1 MINYFFN
8 FLFFIFSI
16 FVLLKSVFYALYEIK
31 SQDNKSGGVAVIVFS
46 VIVIV
51 FNKEN
56 KTFTFF
62 SKKKKKAKINK
73 EEIKRESAISLTLS
87 LIVCFKCLGI
97 FFHFVCNN

>member
-46 VIVIV
+46 VIVLVLANIV
-51 FNKEN
+51 VFLKG
-56 KTFTFF
+56 
-62 SKKKKKAKINK
+62 
-73 EEIKRESAISLTLS
+73 R
-87 LIVCFKCLGI
+87 GI
-97 FFHFVCNN
+97 

>member
-31 SQDNKSGGVAVIVFS
+31 SQDNKSGWVAVIVFS

-51 FNKEN
+51 LANVVVFLK
-56 KTFTFF
+56 
-62 SKKKKKAKINK
+62 
-73 EEIKRESAISLTLS
+73 
-87 LIVCFKCLGI
+87 
-97 FFHFVCNN
+97 

>member
-31 SQDNKSGGVAVIVFS
+31 SQDNKSGGIAVIVFS

-51 FNKEN
+51 LANVVVFLK
-56 KTFTFF
+56 
-62 SKKKKKAKINK
+62 
-73 EEIKRESAISLTLS
+73 
-87 LIVCFKCLGI
+87 
-97 FFHFVCNN
+97 

>member
-31 SQDNKSGGVAVIVFS
+31 FQDNKSGGVAVIVFS

-51 FNKEN
+51 LANVVVFLK
-56 KTFTFF
+56 
-62 SKKKKKAKINK
+62 
-73 EEIKRESAISLTLS
+73 
-87 LIVCFKCLGI
+87 
-97 FFHFVCNN
+97 

>member
-51 FNKEN
+51 LANVVVFLK
-56 KTFTFF
+56 
-62 SKKKKKAKINK
+62 
-73 EEIKRESAISLTLS
+73 
-87 LIVCFKCLGI
+87 
-97 FFHFVCNN
+97 

>member
-46 VIVIV
+46 VIVLVLANVVV
-51 FNKEN
+51 FLKG
-56 KTFTFF
+56 K
-62 SKKKKKAKINK
+62 
-73 EEIKRESAISLTLS
+73 
-87 LIVCFKCLGI
+87 GI
-97 FFHFVCNN
+97 

>member
-31 SQDNKSGGVAVIVFS
+31 SQDNKSGGIAVIVFS

-51 FNKEN
+51 LANGVVFLK
-56 KTFTFF
+56 
-62 SKKKKKAKINK
+62 
-73 EEIKRESAISLTLS
+73 
-87 LIVCFKCLGI
+87 
-97 FFHFVCNN
+97 